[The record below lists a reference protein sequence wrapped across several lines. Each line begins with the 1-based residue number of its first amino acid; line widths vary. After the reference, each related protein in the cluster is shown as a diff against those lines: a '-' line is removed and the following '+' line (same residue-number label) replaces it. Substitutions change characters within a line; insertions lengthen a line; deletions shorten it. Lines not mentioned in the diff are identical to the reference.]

1 MFQWMHIHGQT
12 LLSVFSLNFFST
24 ILIRALSHSY
34 SKYSYFSDGIES
46 EWRAQNDSESSAS
59 YYPSYSAWMSFGTS
73 FIGTIIENLQV
84 KISNVHIR
92 YEDDFYSKVPFSFGF
107 TLASVKMDTDTE
119 EEKRLKQ

>member
-1 MFQWMHIHGQT
+1 MK
-12 LLSVFSLNFFST
+12 SV

-92 YEDDFYSKVPFSFGF
+92 YEDDISIPSQPLVCGFSLDSLSAQSCDENWIPKF
-107 TLASVKMDTDTE
+107 VCR
-119 EEKRLKQ
+119 EKGMIS